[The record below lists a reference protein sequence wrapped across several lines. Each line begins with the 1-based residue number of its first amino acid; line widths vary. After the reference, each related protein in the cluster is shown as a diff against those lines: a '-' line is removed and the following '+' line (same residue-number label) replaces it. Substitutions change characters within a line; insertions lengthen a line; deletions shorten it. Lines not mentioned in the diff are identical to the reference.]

1 MIWYVYFPIFFV
13 GISFYE
19 APFVFLKITELK
31 E

>member
-1 MIWYVYFPIFFV
+1 MILDDYFPIFFM
-13 GISFYE
+13 GTSFYE